1 MCVCVCVPV
10 YVSDVSLCG
19 CGLQGSPAQAQRGFI
34 YGLESG
40 RSPPDAATQEVAGAG
55 AWAQTRPMAFRRRR
69 RAGSSGCMRDA
80 DSDVGDDLVRGR
92 FCEL

>member
-1 MCVCVCVPV
+1 MCAGVRLRR
-10 YVSDVSLCG
+10 VSVG
-19 CGLQGSPAQAQRGFI
+19 CGLQGSPGAAQRGFI

-40 RSPPDAATQEVAGAG
+40 RSPPDAATQEVAGAC
-55 AWAQTRPMAFRRRR
+55 AQTRPMALGRRR

-80 DSDVGDDLVRGR
+80 DSDVGDDLVRDR